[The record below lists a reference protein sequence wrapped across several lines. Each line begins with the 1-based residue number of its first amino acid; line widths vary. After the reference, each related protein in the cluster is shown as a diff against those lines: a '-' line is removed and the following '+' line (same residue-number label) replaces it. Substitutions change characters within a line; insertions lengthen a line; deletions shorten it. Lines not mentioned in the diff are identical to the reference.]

1 MNIDYQLVKSK
12 RKSIAIQVKFNGA
25 VIVRAPL
32 KISKLEIEQFIYKHK
47 EWIQERVSLT
57 NTAAVNS
64 RHYYYLGKPYTLR
77 PDESIAGITF
87 EGNFLVTNFNAE
99 QIIAWYYGQARI
111 LVQPFIAEY
120 MQIFHLTPS
129 AIKINAARKR
139 WGSCSVQGNI
149 SFSYRIAML
158 PESVIQ
164 YIVAH
169 ELAHLKHHN
178 HSPAFWKLVE
188 QLYPEYK
195 AAHQWLKQHQYAI
208 ASSLV

>member
-1 MNIDYQLVKSK
+1 MNIDYQLIKSK

-32 KISKLEIEQFIYKHK
+32 KVSKLEIEQFIYKHK
-47 EWIQERVSLT
+47 DWIQEKVAITSAV
-57 NTAAVNS
+57 AANS
-64 RHYYYLGKPYTLR
+64 SHYYYLGNPYILR
-77 PDESIAGITF
+77 TDESIAGIIF
-87 EGNFLVTNFNAE
+87 EGNFLVTSFTAE

-120 MQIFHLTPS
+120 TQKFNLAPS
-129 AIKINAARKR
+129 AIKVNAARKR

-158 PESVIQ
+158 PENVIQ

-169 ELAHLKHHN
+169 ELAHLRHHN

-188 QLYPEYK
+188 QLYPEYNS
-195 AAHQWLKQHQYAI
+195 AHQWLKQHQYAI
-208 ASSLV
+208 AASLV